1 MKLENYTLEKFIQK
15 GAFGDSYLTS
25 IKDDPKKYLTKRLL
39 REEVEQDGIMNY
51 FRNEIV
57 ILQHLNHPNIVKFK
71 EVKKSKKYF
80 YIIYEYYNG
89 ENLHKALEKYMQKF
103 LKPFPEEIIQHFMKQ
118 IISAIKYIHEKDI
131 IHNELKPENILLN
144 YDNEEDKENFN
155 LMKANIKLIDFGFA
169 LKINNSENETKMNDI
184 FSIGKI
190 CYEMLIG
197 KSAIYSEDMNQLLQK
212 IEDGSYTI
220 PIMSREVV
228 SFINGMLHKDP
239 KKRLT
244 AEQLSRHDFLNK
256 DVKEFHRLDF
266 QNVTKNIDSK
276 KLNDNEKDKK
286 SIWSFFNPNVE
297 ALLSSIE
304 GNEFVES
311 TGENK

>member
-1 MKLENYTLEKFIQK
+1 MIQK
-15 GAFGDSYLTS
+15 KF
-25 IKDDPKKYLTKRLL
+25 LTKQLL
-39 REEVEQDGIMNY
+39 REECEQDGIMNY
-51 FRNEIV
+51 LRNEIV
-57 ILQHLNHPNIVKFK
+57 ILQHLSHPNIVKFK
-71 EVKKSKKYF
+71 EMKKTKKYF

-118 IISAIKYIHEKDI
+118 IISVIKYIHEKDI
-131 IHNELKPENILLN
+131 IHNDLTPKHILLN

-155 LMKANIKLIDFGFA
+155 LMKADIKLINFGFA
-169 LKINNSENETKMNDI
+169 LKINNSENEAKTKDI

-197 KSAIYSEDMNQLLQK
+197 KSAIFTEDMNQLLYK

-220 PIMSREVV
+220 PIMSREIV
-228 SFINGMLHKDP
+228 SFINGMINKDP

-266 QNVTKNIDSK
+266 HNVTKNVDSK

-286 SIWSFFNPNVE
+286 SVWSFFNRDIE
-297 ALLSSIE
+297 ALLYNID
-304 GNEFVES
+304 GNEFIVPIN
-311 TGENK
+311 ENE